1 MASVLIPVLLLLL
14 LLLVLGGAAVV
25 VGRAWTGAMPTLSAR
40 TLLAGY
46 LYLVVLASSVIVAA
60 GIGQLLTAGFAQ
72 AFGLEF
78 SYQTYRAQVPPP
90 MRPARIGPSEP
101 TAEQIAEEQRFQEQ
115 QRLDQLQNDH
125 RDALAQGITAFLVG
139 GLVWLLHL
147 VAKRRIHRSD
157 EPSVPFLDRAEAI
170 VGLALF
176 TAVGLY
182 FAVTAV
188 YQLVRYALF
197 PQVGAF
203 GQTISPG
210 WALGLA
216 LAFVP
221 LWLLRLRR
229 FVAEATPGT
238 P

>member
-1 MASVLIPVLLLLL
+1 MLLLL
-14 LLLVLGGAAVV
+14 LLLVLGGAAIV
-25 VGRAWTGAMPTLSAR
+25 VGRAWTGSVPTLSPR

-60 GIGQLLTAGFAQ
+60 GVGQLLTAGFAQ
-72 AFGLEF
+72 AFGPEF
-78 SYQTYRAQVPPP
+78 SYQSYRAQVPPP
-90 MRPARIGPSEP
+90 MRPTRVGPGELTP
-101 TAEQIAEEQRFQEQ
+101 EQVAEEQRLQEQ
-115 QRLDQLQNDH
+115 QRLDQMSNDH
-125 RDALAQGITAFLVG
+125 RDVLAQGITALLVG
-139 GLVWLLHL
+139 GLVGLLHL
-147 VAKRRIHRSD
+147 LAKRRFAI
-157 EPSVPFLDRAEAI
+157 PFLDRAEAI

-176 TAVGLY
+176 TATGLY
-182 FAVTAV
+182 FLVTAV

-229 FVAEATPGT
+229 FVAEASPETP
-238 P
+238 

>member
-1 MASVLIPVLLLLL
+1 MASVLVPILLLLL

-25 VGRAWTGAMPTLSAR
+25 VGRAWSGSVPTLSPR

-46 LYLVVLASSVIVAA
+46 LYLVVLASTVIVAA
-60 GIGQLLTAGFAQ
+60 GIGQLLTAGFAT
-72 AFGLEF
+72 AFGHEF

-90 MRPARIGPSEP
+90 MRPTRVGPGEP

-115 QRLDQLQNDH
+115 QRLDHVQNEH
-125 RDALAQGITAFLVG
+125 RDTLAQGITAFLVG
-139 GLVWLLHL
+139 GVVGLLHL
-147 VAKRRIHRSD
+147 VAKRRLHRGG
-157 EPSVPFLDRAEAI
+157 EPAIPFLDRAEGI
-170 VGLALF
+170 VGLTLF

-197 PQVGAF
+197 PQVGAY

-229 FVAEATPGT
+229 FVAEASPGT

>member
-1 MASVLIPVLLLLL
+1 MASVLVPVLLLLL

-25 VGRAWTGAMPTLSAR
+25 VGRAWTGAVPSLSPRA
-40 TLLAGY
+40 LLAGY
-46 LYLVVLASSVIVAA
+46 LYLVVLASTVIVAA
-60 GIGQLLTAGFAQ
+60 GVGQLLTAGFAQ

-78 SYQTYRAQVPPP
+78 SYQTYRSVPAP
-90 MRPARIGPSEP
+90 MRPTRVGPGEP
-101 TAEQIAEEQRFQEQ
+101 TAEQIAEEQRLQEQ
-115 QRLDQLQNDH
+115 QRFDQLQNDH

-139 GLVWLLHL
+139 GLVGLLHL
-147 VAKRRIHRSD
+147 LAKLRIKASG
-157 EPSVPFLDRAEAI
+157 EASVPFLDRAEAI

-188 YQLVRYALF
+188 YQVVRYALF

-229 FVAEATPGT
+229 FVAEASPGT